1 MQIMQ
6 HMLDAGRFRE
16 FIHEVL
22 GLYVEEENEKTAWE
36 VWLHR
41 IFDKSYTEFKKSLGM
56 IKQTKAAPTKDE
68 AAKIV
73 QQSFDMLNSF
83 KPVEGCCKD
92 GIIQITG
99 NDSD

>member
-1 MQIMQ
+1 
-6 HMLDAGRFRE
+6 MLDAGRFRE

-56 IKQTKAAPTKDE
+56 IKQTKAAPTNE
-68 AAKIV
+68 ETAKIV
-73 QQSFDMLNSF
+73 QQSFDMLASF
-83 KPVEGCCKD
+83 SPTEGCCKD
-92 GIIQITG
+92 GTIQTAG